1 MAKLGIQCPKCG
13 ITCELA
19 LDETPRDAIALVCP
33 SCNAALVHY
42 HGQTFRID
50 ASELRYL
57 RARGHVREAGAWIRE
72 TGGEAT
78 EGPESVTDAEQA
90 ARDGI
95 GEADIANLRRDLET
109 CGSVDEFLKLL
120 G

>member
-1 MAKLGIQCPKCG
+1 MARLGIQCPTCG
-13 ITCELA
+13 TTCELE
-19 LDETPRDAIALVCP
+19 LDEAPRDAIALVCP
-33 SCNAALVHY
+33 SCSTALVHY

-72 TGGEAT
+72 TNDAAD
-78 EGPESVTDAEQA
+78 GPESVTDAEQA
-90 ARDGI
+90 ERAGI

>member
-1 MAKLGIQCPKCG
+1 MARLGIQCPKCG
-13 ITCELA
+13 VACELA
-19 LDETPRDAIALVCP
+19 MDDAPRDAIALVCP
-33 SCNAALVHY
+33 SCGTALVHY

-57 RARGHVREAGAWIRE
+57 RARGHVKEAGAWIRE
-72 TGGEAT
+72 TESVQ
-78 EGPESVTDAEQA
+78 EGPGSVTDREIEE
-90 ARDGI
+90 RPEI
-95 GEADIANLRRDLET
+95 GESDIARLRRDLEA